1 MGHKR
6 TRKGIAKSFDIMKE
20 DIKNTSIDLI
30 ASDIKETLVG
40 NGFVLSRTNP
50 FFDWIHGTKTN
61 ICRPEDLGLSFYISN
76 PPVSHIAPFDC
87 TMAFIN
93 FESAETE
100 GIYFQLTFYFH
111 NALETCLDA
120 DDIHAVY
127 DRHNALWFPKL
138 VEYCSEIEELFHLTW
153 ETEYDE
159 SIEDNLYG
167 RFPLEVAG
175 YIPDIIKTLKLQYG
189 QRKYTDSVTSMSD
202 LKNILSSQV
211 L

>member
-1 MGHKR
+1 
-6 TRKGIAKSFDIMKE
+6 MKE
-20 DIKNTSIDLI
+20 DIKDTSIDLI
-30 ASDIKETLVG
+30 ASDMKKTLVE
-40 NGFVLSRTNP
+40 NGFLLSRINP
-50 FFDWIHGTKTN
+50 FFDWIHGKKTN
-61 ICRPEDLGLSFYISN
+61 ICRPEDLGLSFYIRN
-76 PPVSHIAPFDC
+76 PPVPPISPFDYA
-87 TMAFIN
+87 TVFVDFA
-93 FESAETE
+93 SADTD
-100 GIYFQLTFYFH
+100 GIFFQLTFYFH
-111 NALETCLDA
+111 KALEPCLDA

-175 YIPDIIKTLKLQYG
+175 YIPDIMKTLKLQFE